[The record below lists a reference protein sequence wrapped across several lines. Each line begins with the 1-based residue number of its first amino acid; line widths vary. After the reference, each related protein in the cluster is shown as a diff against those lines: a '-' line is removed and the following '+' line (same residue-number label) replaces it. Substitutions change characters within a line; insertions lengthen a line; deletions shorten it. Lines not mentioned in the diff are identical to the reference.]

1 MFKKVLISAVVGT
14 VTLVALDRELR
25 ADGCTPTTCENA
37 PAWHEGTKY
46 KKGDRVLS
54 ARGNMWQCKKTSA
67 PCGGAD
73 YEPDMDP
80 NAIQAWEFV
89 QACFSVD
96 TPEITVTDVVVSSAQ
111 CSGSVTL
118 TLRAVVGNDS
128 PFFGYIDVA
137 FYHSTSKVLI
147 GVARDVPVS
156 TSDADP
162 PYVLVDMVWNNPT
175 PGSALITAVA
185 DDDGTGH
192 GRYPEANELD
202 NGLSTTLTT
211 CPAP

>member
-1 MFKKVLISAVVGT
+1 MW
-14 VTLVALDRELR
+14 E
-25 ADGCTPTTCENA
+25 C
-37 PAWHEGTKY
+37 
-46 KKGDRVLS
+46 KKGATAHLCGD
-54 ARGNMWQCKKTSA
+54 GNH
-67 PCGGAD
+67 
-73 YEPDMDP
+73 EPDVDP
-80 NAIQAWEFV
+80 LATEAWQFV
-89 QACFSVD
+89 QQCFSVD
-96 TPEITVTDVVVSSAQ
+96 TPEITVTDVIVSSAQ

-118 TLRAVVGNDS
+118 TLRATVNNDS
-128 PFFGYIDVA
+128 PFFGTIDVA
-137 FYHSTSKVLI
+137 FYHSTNKTLI

-185 DDDGTGH
+185 DDDGTGQ

-202 NGLSTTLTT
+202 NALAVTLAT